1 MIKHRIFCYDET
13 NHLNMI
19 EYDDKRGL
27 HMELSKFPSS
37 LSFGK
42 KPNPRPVQV
51 EFDHRSMYY
60 TMTANHFHS
69 EYELYYLFTGERYYF
84 IKDRNYTIL
93 AGDLVMID
101 SEEVHKT
108 ANRNI
113 PNHERIVIYY
123 QPVFFAGL
131 SVEERELLL
140 SVFRREYPVLRLNLQ
155 ERLMVEELLLSLL
168 EELLDK
174 PPGYS
179 LRVEYLAAEFLLLT
193 ARILFKKESVP
204 SETPSP
210 SQLKLTEIVRFI
222 NTHYSDPL
230 DLDHLSARFFI
241 SKSHLSRTF
250 KEFTGFGFSEYLILT
265 RIKEAQQ
272 MLRGSDKSITE
283 IAATAGFDNFSH
295 FGKTFKK
302 STGLSP
308 RQYRAVHRNNK
319 ADGG

>member
-1 MIKHRIFCYDET
+1 
-13 NHLNMI
+13 
-19 EYDDKRGL
+19 
-27 HMELSKFPSS
+27 MELSKLPAC

-42 KPNPRPVQV
+42 KPNSRPVQV
-51 EFDHRSMYY
+51 EFDRRSMYY

-84 IKDRNYTIL
+84 IKDRTYTIL

-113 PNHERIVIYY
+113 PIHERLVLYY
-123 QPVFFAGL
+123 QPAFFAAL
-131 SVEERELLL
+131 PAEERELLL
-140 SVFRREYPVLRLNLQ
+140 SVFKRDNPVLRLNLQ
-155 ERLMVEELLLSLL
+155 ERLMVEELLLDLL
-168 EELLDK
+168 EELLEK

-179 LRVEYLAAEFLLLT
+179 LRVEQIGVELLLFT
-193 ARILFKKESVP
+193 ARILLKKEAVAAEVP
-204 SETPSP
+204 SPA
-210 SQLKLTEIVRFI
+210 QLKMTEIIRHI
-222 NTHYSDPL
+222 NTQYSEPL
-230 DLDHLSARFFI
+230 DLDGLSARFFI

-272 MLRGSDKSITE
+272 MLRGSTKSITE
-283 IAATAGFDNFSH
+283 IAAAAGFDNFSH

-302 STGLSP
+302 AAGMSP
-308 RQYRAVHRNNK
+308 RQYRAIHQNSTR
-319 ADGG
+319 G

>member
-1 MIKHRIFCYDET
+1 
-13 NHLNMI
+13 
-19 EYDDKRGL
+19 
-27 HMELSKFPSS
+27 MELSKLPAC

-42 KPNPRPVQV
+42 KPNSRPVQV
-51 EFDHRSMYY
+51 EFDRRSMYY

-84 IKDRNYTIL
+84 IKDRTYTIL

-113 PNHERIVIYY
+113 PIHERLVLYY
-123 QPVFFAGL
+123 QPAFFAAL
-131 SVEERELLL
+131 PAEERELLL
-140 SVFRREYPVLRLNLQ
+140 SVFKRDNPVLRLNLQ
-155 ERLMVEELLLSLL
+155 ERLMVEELLLDLL
-168 EELLDK
+168 EELLEK

-179 LRVEYLAAEFLLLT
+179 LRVEQIGVELLLFT
-193 ARILFKKESVP
+193 ARILLKKEAVAAEVP
-204 SETPSP
+204 SPA
-210 SQLKLTEIVRFI
+210 QLKMTEIIRHI
-222 NTHYSDPL
+222 NTHYSEPL
-230 DLDHLSARFFI
+230 DLDGLSARFFI

-272 MLRGSDKSITE
+272 MLRGSTKSITE
-283 IAATAGFDNFSH
+283 IAAAAGFDNFSH

-302 STGLSP
+302 AAGMSP
-308 RQYRAVHRNNK
+308 RQYRAIHQNSTR
-319 ADGG
+319 G